1 LKIQL
6 ENIRIIFITIGL
18 IGVLLFASPTISL
31 LVKPPAGQ
39 EFSEL
44 YILGPNH
51 TFENTPFNI
60 KANVT
65 YSVYLGVVN
74 NMGSSC
80 YYTCFVKVANETE
93 SLPDATLGTP
103 SSLPALYEFNTLLS
117 DGGTWEVPLT
127 FQVNELTF
135 ADEMSQL
142 SSITINGIEFP
153 VNQISAW
160 NSDNAGYYYNL
171 FVELWIFNSTL
182 GISQYHNRFVNLNLN
197 MTQ

>member
-31 LVKPPAGQ
+31 LVKLPAGQ

-51 TFENTPFNI
+51 TLENIPFNI
-60 KANVT
+60 KADVT
-65 YSVYLGVVN
+65 YSVYLGVGN

-80 YYTCFVKVANETE
+80 YYTCFVKMGNETE
-93 SLPDATLGTP
+93 LLPNATLGAP
-103 SSLPALYEFNTLLS
+103 SPLPARYEYKSFIS
-117 DGGTWEVPLT
+117 DGGTWEAPLT
-127 FQVNELTF
+127 FRVNELTF
-135 ADEMSQL
+135 TDGTSQL
-142 SSITINGIEFP
+142 SNITINGIELS
-153 VNQISAW
+153 VNQTSAW
-160 NSDNAGYYYNL
+160 NSEKAGYYYNL

-182 GISQYHNRFVNLNLN
+182 GISQYHNRFVDLFLN

>member
-1 LKIQL
+1 MVL
-6 ENIRIIFITIGL
+6 ITIGL

-39 EFSEL
+39 EFSEI

-51 TFENTPFNI
+51 TFDNIPFNI
-60 KANVT
+60 KADVN

-74 NMGSSC
+74 HMGTSC
-80 YYTCFVKVANETE
+80 YYTSFVKIGNETKP
-93 SLPDATLGTP
+93 LPDATLGTP
-103 SSLPALYEFNTLLS
+103 SSLPPLYEFNTVLS

-127 FQVNELTF
+127 FQVNELSFTDG
-135 ADEMSQL
+135 ASQL
-142 SSITINGIEFP
+142 SSITINGAEFP
-153 VNQISAW
+153 VNQTSAW
-160 NSDNAGYYYNL
+160 NSANAGYYYYL

-182 GISQYHNRFVNLNLN
+182 GTSQYNNRFVSLVLN